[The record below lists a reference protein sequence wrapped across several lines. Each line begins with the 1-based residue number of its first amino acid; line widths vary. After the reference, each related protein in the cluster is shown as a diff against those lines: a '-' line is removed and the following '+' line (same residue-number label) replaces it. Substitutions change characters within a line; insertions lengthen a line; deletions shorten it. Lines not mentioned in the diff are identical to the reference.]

1 MSDVSVVISSFNQG
15 ELVAEA
21 VNSVHSQSMPPA
33 RIIVVDDGSTDSDS
47 LAVLDRLQR
56 GGRCE
61 IIRQENR
68 GVSAARN
75 NGIASVHEEF
85 VVILD
90 GDDRLAP
97 EFIDATAAALTKDS
111 GVVAASSW
119 LRTHGVL
126 EAEVKPGGGRAV
138 DFLHRNACP
147 ATVMIRREEW
157 ERSPGYDESMRDGF
171 EDWDYFLSLLAG
183 GGRVDIVPRPLIE
196 YRTAVGSANVQ
207 SMGKRLAL
215 YGLLIDKHQHLFDA
229 HLREVL
235 LAHEARAIDL
245 STRWEALLLR
255 HPQEPFGEVSFGDGG
270 MATAVRIVGRRS
282 QSDAAALDRIR
293 ALSAAATGAK
303 LTLNV
308 GPMD

>member
-21 VNSVHSQSMPPA
+21 VNSAQRQSMRPA

-61 IIRQENR
+61 VIRQDNR

-75 NGIASVHEEF
+75 NGIASVQEEF

-90 GDDRLAP
+90 GDDRLAS
-97 EFIDATAAALTKDS
+97 EFIDATAAALKKDS
-111 GVVAASSW
+111 SVVAASSW

-126 EAEVKPGGGRAV
+126 EAEVKPGGGRAI

-147 ATVMIRREEW
+147 ATAMIRRAEW

-171 EDWDYFLSLLAG
+171 EDWDFFLSLVAG
-183 GGRVDIVPRPLIE
+183 GGRVEIVPRPLIE

-207 SMGKRLAL
+207 SMEKRLAL
-215 YGLLIDKHQHLFDA
+215 YKLLIDKHHDLFA
-229 HLREVL
+229 ANLREVL
-235 LAHEARAIDL
+235 LAHETRAIDL

-255 HPQEPFGEVSFGDGG
+255 HPREPLGEVSFGDGG
-270 MATAVRIVGRRS
+270 MAMAVRIGGRQR
-282 QSDAAALDRIR
+282 QSDLTPSDRIR
-293 ALSAAATGAK
+293 ALSVAATGAK

>member
-21 VNSVHSQSMPPA
+21 VNSAHRQSMRPA
-33 RIIVVDDGSTDSDS
+33 RITVVDDGSTDSDS

-61 IIRQENR
+61 VIRQDNR

-75 NGIASVHEEF
+75 TGMASVQEEF

-97 EFIDATAAALTKDS
+97 EFINATAAALKKDS
-111 GVVAASSW
+111 SVVAASSW

-126 EAEVKPGGGRAV
+126 EAEVKPAGGRAV

-147 ATVMIRREEW
+147 ATVMIRRAEW
-157 ERSPGYDESMRDGF
+157 ERGPGYDESMRDGF
-171 EDWDYFLSLLAG
+171 EDWDFFLSLVAG
-183 GGRVDIVPRPLIE
+183 GGRVDIVPQPLIE

-207 SMGKRLAL
+207 SMEKRLAL
-215 YGLLIDKHQHLFDA
+215 YGLLIDKHHELFDA

-235 LAHEARAIDL
+235 LAHETRAIDL

-255 HPQEPFGEVSFGDGG
+255 HPQEPLGEVGFGDGG
-270 MATAVRIVGRRS
+270 MAKAVRILGRRGR
-282 QSDAAALDRIR
+282 SDVAESIA
-293 ALSAAATGAK
+293 
-303 LTLNV
+303 
-308 GPMD
+308 